1 MPLPQDNN
9 ENKSFEIQEI
19 FDSIPSWMSRWGT
32 TIIFALII
40 MFGIISWVIKYPDII
55 QGKAIITASNPPVL
69 LVNKVNGEL
78 ANIHFSEGEFINKGA
93 IISEIENPV
102 STDEIDSLTYFI
114 EQVETHIKNY
124 QEGDTIPYPNMNKL
138 TFGEIQLEY
147 NSLIQNIVEYNITI
161 IESRY
166 KQNIE
171 NLKTQISLYQE
182 LSEMISKQIRISD
195 DEVTNKKYLHEVNQ
209 SLYEKGVI
217 SKLEYLNK
225 KDSYGNTLKNNADI
239 KKSLISNEI
248 SIANIKNRLLTLQ
261 TEFSSLQRLLIE
273 HITQSIQNIKNMVI
287 NWSQRFVITASV
299 SGHLTFLKDLHPNQ
313 YVNSGDQLFAIIP
326 KQQELKAILSF
337 PTQGSGKVRIGQEVR
352 IQLDNYPSTEFGE
365 ITGLIQDITLL
376 PIEKDKMNW
385 YKAFIEIDDS
395 LITTYGKHINYAPN
409 MEGIGNI
416 VTEDLRIIER
426 VFNRLRNI
434 VSEPNK

>member
-1 MPLPQDNN
+1 
-9 ENKSFEIQEI
+9 
-19 FDSIPSWMSRWGT
+19 
-32 TIIFALII
+32 
-40 MFGIISWVIKYPDII
+40 
-55 QGKAIITASNPPVL
+55 
-69 LVNKVNGEL
+69 
-78 ANIHFSEGEFINKGA
+78 
-93 IISEIENPV
+93 
-102 STDEIDSLTYFI
+102 
-114 EQVETHIKNY
+114 
-124 QEGDTIPYPNMNKL
+124 
-138 TFGEIQLEY
+138 
-147 NSLIQNIVEYNITI
+147 
-161 IESRY
+161 
-166 KQNIE
+166 
-171 NLKTQISLYQE
+171 
-182 LSEMISKQIRISD
+182 QIRISD